1 MMPIWAVIYIVA
13 AALVASLSTKHR
25 WGFWGLF
32 VISLI
37 LTPLIGLLIFMATST
52 EEKKNK

>member
-1 MMPIWAVIYIVA
+1 MPIIAVIYIVA
-13 AALVASLSTKHR
+13 AALVGSLGTKHK

-37 LTPLIGLLIFMATST
+37 LTPFVGLIIFMASAS
-52 EEKKNK
+52 EENKNK